1 MVAKQRA
8 GPGGI
13 SGRREKDMT
22 VYIRAKRDG
31 HEIEHK
37 FIGSVSIQ
45 DGEIKMVKDPRISL
59 TVGTIQ
65 VRTAD
70 YEITGIM
77 EDMLT
82 TPEAVKS
89 RTDSRDRADRYIT
102 EVFR

>member
-1 MVAKQRA
+1 
-8 GPGGI
+8 
-13 SGRREKDMT
+13 MT
-22 VYIRAKRDG
+22 VFIRDKRDG
-31 HEIEHK
+31 WEIEHK

-45 DGEIKMVKDPRISL
+45 DGEIKMVKDPRVCL

-65 VRTAD
+65 LRAEN